1 MSSKQGGGGKPRV
14 PPTWDGESTAVI
26 PQPVFEDTAHD
37 PTPHDKTPPG
47 GVPVEAVERP
57 PVEVEV
63 RKISSA
69 AMLGKRTQCAY
80 EIWTKNRVYSLD
92 IGLTCIEVID
102 LASGHCEKK
111 HPFIGARLVGGQARA
126 QAGTELTFPLPTPG
140 SEAVFQAIDAQHR
153 IRLSI
158 TSKVTR
164 VILHVQRVQVGVEQR
179 DSTWDKIAS
188 SRGPTLKSPV

>member
-1 MSSKQGGGGKPRV
+1 MSGSRGGGGDPRV

-37 PTPHDKTPPG
+37 LPAQEPGPPD
-47 GVPVEAVERP
+47 GVPELAERP
-57 PVEVEV
+57 PIEIEL
-63 RKISSA
+63 RKISGA
-69 AMLGKRTQCAY
+69 NVLGKRTQCVY

-92 IGLTCIEVID
+92 VALTCIEVID
-102 LASGHCEKK
+102 LASGQSEKK
-111 HPFIGARLVGGQARA
+111 HPFLGARLVGGQGRTP
-126 QAGTELTFPLPTPG
+126 AGTELTFPLPTPG

-164 VILHVQRVQVGVEQR
+164 VILHVQRVQVGQEQR
-179 DSTWDKIAS
+179 DSTWDQIAS
-188 SRGPTLKSPV
+188 SRGPTMKRS